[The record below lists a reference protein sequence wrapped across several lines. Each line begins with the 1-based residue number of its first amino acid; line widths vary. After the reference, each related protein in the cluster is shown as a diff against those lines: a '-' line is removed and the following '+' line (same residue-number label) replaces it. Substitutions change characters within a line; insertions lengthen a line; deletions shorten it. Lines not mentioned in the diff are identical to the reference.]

1 MAKRKMHMN
10 KQQMEM
16 SFDHSMKSLPHPR
29 HSQRRLRAQ
38 WWFNQMR
45 VVVDA
50 ALDWEPARPARP
62 EQTYLTLARGR

>member
-1 MAKRKMHMN
+1 MN

-16 SFDHSMKSLPHPR
+16 SFDHPMKSLPKTR
-29 HSQRRLRAQ
+29 QRRLRAQ
-38 WWFNQMR
+38 WWFHQMR

-50 ALDWEPARPARP
+50 ALDWQPAPSPRP